1 MFAVVGIFLVHITTS
16 VLNYVQAVGKK
27 SLVIFLLFT
36 AGQYELVSH
45 ETKIEVDEAQ
55 VGR

>member
-45 ETKIEVDEAQ
+45 ETKIQ
-55 VGR
+55 G